1 MGEGTG
7 TGVGTTTGTATG
19 TGTGVGT
26 SPATRGTGDGFI
38 TLDGVEKVFQVR
50 RRTGLLRR
58 ERREVRAVDGISFR
72 VARGEM
78 VGYIGP
84 NGAGKSTTIKMLTG
98 ILTPSGSRSCGSRAS
113 TPPANVR
120 AWRTASVSSSASGPP
135 SGGTCRCATR
145 TG

>member
-1 MGEGTG
+1 MGDG
-7 TGVGTTTGTATG
+7 TGVGTGTGAGVDTGVGAAAGPATG
-19 TGTGVGT
+19 TG
-26 SPATRGTGDGFI
+26 GDGFI

-84 NGAGKSTTIKMLTG
+84 NGAGKS
-98 ILTPSGSRSCGSRAS
+98 
-113 TPPANVR
+113 
-120 AWRTASVSSSASGPP
+120 
-135 SGGTCRCATR
+135 
-145 TG
+145 